1 MKKHITTDN
10 NSIDLEKMVLAP
22 LSSVVA
28 GDAVVASVGALVSP
42 VGLSVGASV
51 SPVGLSVGAS
61 VSPVGL
67 SVGALVAVTP
77 VVGASVGASVGLAVV
92 GALVGASVG
101 ASVGFWVGASVGAG
115 VDASVGFTVVG
126 SSRKFLA
133 ETADKAITKITVVN
147 FMFERKLGRY

>member
-92 GALVGASVG
+92 GASVGLGVSVG
-101 ASVGFWVGASVGAG
+101 AAVE
-115 VDASVGFTVVG
+115 

>member
-28 GDAVVASVGALVSP
+28 GDAVVASVGAL
-42 VGLSVGASV
+42 V

>member
-28 GDAVVASVGALVSP
+28 GDAVVASVGAL
-42 VGLSVGASV
+42 V

-115 VDASVGFTVVG
+115 VDASVGFTVVE

-147 FMFERKLGRY
+147 FMFERKLGSH

>member
-67 SVGALVAVTP
+67 SVGALVTVTP

-101 ASVGFWVGASVGAG
+101 ASVGFWVGASVGVG
-115 VDASVGFTVVG
+115 VDSTRIVVE

>member
-51 SPVGLSVGAS
+51 SPVGLSVGAA

-92 GALVGASVG
+92 GASVGFTVVGASVG
-101 ASVGFWVGASVGAG
+101 ASVGF
-115 VDASVGFTVVG
+115 TVVG
-126 SSRKFLA
+126 AAVEPSRKFLA

>member
-51 SPVGLSVGAS
+51 SPVGLSVGA
-61 VSPVGL
+61 
-67 SVGALVAVTP
+67 LVAVTP

-92 GALVGASVG
+92 GASVGFTVVGASVG
-101 ASVGFWVGASVGAG
+101 ASVGF
-115 VDASVGFTVVG
+115 TVVG
-126 SSRKFLA
+126 AAVESSRKFLA

-147 FMFERKLGRY
+147 FMFEIKLGRN

>member
-28 GDAVVASVGALVSP
+28 GDAVVASVGAL
-42 VGLSVGASV
+42 V

-115 VDASVGFTVVG
+115 VDASVGFTVVE

>member
-10 NSIDLEKMVLAP
+10 NSIDLEKMELAP

-51 SPVGLSVGAS
+51 SPVGLSVGA
-61 VSPVGL
+61 
-67 SVGALVAVTP
+67 LVTVTP

-101 ASVGFWVGASVGAG
+101 ASVGFWVGASVGVG
-115 VDASVGFTVVG
+115 VDSTRIVVE